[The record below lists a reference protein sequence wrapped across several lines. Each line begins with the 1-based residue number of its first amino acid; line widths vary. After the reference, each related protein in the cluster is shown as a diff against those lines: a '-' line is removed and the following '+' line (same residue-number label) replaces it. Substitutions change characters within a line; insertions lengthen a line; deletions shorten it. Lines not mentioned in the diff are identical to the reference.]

1 MYRTADLSRR
11 SLLRAG
17 SGLGLAAL
25 GLGATASPASA
36 AVPASQRFDLTQPSY
51 DLYRGQSLHDVTVQ
65 QGFAFD
71 NVNRRLFVA
80 QRRDG
85 TSDTAGD
92 LCITQLDFAGNY
104 VGYMHLTG
112 FGHGVAFGA
121 QGVGSSTYLWT
132 EVDSSGGYGQRLARF
147 KFTSGTTLSNT
158 SSALTK
164 FTPVTAATQHTCS
177 IDPVNNRLIVR
188 YQLTDGKHIAVYD
201 LAAATSGDFSS
212 PLADFKQ
219 PTLPTLS
226 STFQGYTAYGQYL
239 YVLTGD
245 SYDVTGKDANGNW
258 IVNSEVTSIDMN
270 TGAIVQGPVLTKAGS
285 TLDFREPEGLAIYQ
299 TAAGEVRLFLGFA
312 SGVAGDRR
320 SNLFY
325 KNVLV

>member
-1 MYRTADLSRR
+1 MTRTTGPSRR

-25 GLGATASPASA
+25 GLGTAAYPASA
-36 AVPASQRFDLTQPSY
+36 AVPASQRFDLTQPST
-51 DLYRGQSLHDVTVQ
+51 DLYRGKSLHDVTVQ

-80 QRRDG
+80 QRRNG
-85 TSDTAGD
+85 SAESAGD
-92 LCITQLDFAGNY
+92 LCISQLDFAGNY

-132 EVDSSGGYGQRLARF
+132 EVDADGGYGRRLARF
-147 KFTSGTTLSNT
+147 KFTSGTTLST
-158 SSALTK
+158 MSSALTK
-164 FTPVTAATQHTCS
+164 YTPVAAASEHTCS

-188 YQLTDGKHIAVYD
+188 YHLSDGKHIAVYD
-201 LAAATSGDFSS
+201 LAAATNGDFSN

-226 STFQGYTAYGQYL
+226 SKFQGYAAYGQYL
-239 YVLTGD
+239 YVMTGED
-245 SYDVTGKDANGNW
+245 YETNGKDADGNW
-258 IVNSEVTSIDMN
+258 IVDSEITSIDMN
-270 TGAIVQGPVLTKAGS
+270 TGTIKQGPVLTKAGS
-285 TLDFREPEGLAIYQ
+285 TLDFREPEGLAVYQ
-299 TAAGEVRLFLGFA
+299 TVAGDVRLFLGFA
-312 SGVAGDRR
+312 SGDPGDRR

-325 KNVLV
+325 KDVLV